1 MTLVERR
8 NPHINKQETPVR
20 QQNDSEGMKKY
31 IEYQQQQSVAQTHEL
46 EGAEITAAK
55 GAVNRLFRQRI
66 WGM

>member
-1 MTLVERR
+1 
-8 NPHINKQETPVR
+8 
-20 QQNDSEGMKKY
+20 MKKY